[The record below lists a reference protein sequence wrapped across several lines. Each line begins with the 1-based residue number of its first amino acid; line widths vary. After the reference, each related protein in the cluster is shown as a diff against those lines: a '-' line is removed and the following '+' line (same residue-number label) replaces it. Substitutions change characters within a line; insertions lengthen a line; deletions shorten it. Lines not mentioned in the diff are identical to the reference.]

1 MKETIDFLNSRIK
14 ALEIENNRLKK
25 LLEDENTQ
33 N

>member
-25 LLEDENTQ
+25 ILEDDN
-33 N
+33 

>member
-25 LLEDENTQ
+25 LLEDDN
-33 N
+33 